1 MAKRRRKRNG
11 NKPANPNQAKD
22 VMELIREGTA
32 LQIELLGAAAR
43 TWSEIVESVANYNQE
58 LTSELMKF
66 SAGTTD
72 ANMSIEHLVEEGK
85 KQVRQLQ
92 GVPQKIGKEFQNRV
106 RRRVRAGTPT
116 D

>member
-1 MAKRRRKRNG
+1 MAKPKAD
-11 NKPANPNQAKD
+11 KPAKPKPGQAKD

-72 ANMSIEHLVEEGK
+72 ANMSIEHLVKEGK

-116 D
+116 N